1 MVFPP
6 GGDSDVVSMG
16 GKLAVFTLSF
26 SNKLLATIRH
36 TVGFFDLNKLLNGVH
51 RDLKNADSAPTKI
64 TDVAIHWG
72 FWHMSQFA
80 IDYQRFFGELPSQT
94 MNRHK

>member
-1 MVFPP
+1 
-6 GGDSDVVSMG
+6 
-16 GKLAVFTLSF
+16 
-26 SNKLLATIRH
+26 
-36 TVGFFDLNKLLNGVH
+36 VGFLDLEKSLNGVH